1 MFTVKVSANHR
12 YASKR
17 GISDLQYVLIWTFIS
32 GGGRERDGVI
42 TADEAANQLTVIWFF
57 MMI

>member
-17 GISDLQYVLIWTFIS
+17 GISDLQYVLILTFIS
-32 GGGRERDGVI
+32 GGGGEGEGVI
-42 TADEAANQLTVIWFF
+42 TTDEAANQLTVV
-57 MMI
+57 